1 MSVQPVEPLLPSP
14 APVSPA
20 VSAAAVRSEVPALRS
35 APTPP
40 AAVIAHRGASGHR
53 PEHTLEA
60 FRTALLMGADAIE
73 LDLVSTRDGALV
85 VRHESDLRKTT
96 DIAEHPDL
104 AGRWRVEQLTLAEV
118 RRLRARERRP
128 HLRPG
133 SAALD
138 DRFGVP
144 TLSDVLALV
153 AEHGRAG
160 RTGVLLEIKEPARSA
175 RRGLPLDDLLVAELA
190 AHGIDHAR
198 SGVSVMAFD
207 PVFLRRLAPRVALP
221 LVQLVDKGDPFEL
234 TTSEGLLE
242 VHRYASGLGVHHR
255 LLADEALAERAHDRW
270 LSLRAWT
277 LRAENAYLPKP
288 FRRRVHADRN
298 PLGHGDLAGYAQHL
312 AALGVD
318 GLITDHPDLVLAGL
332 RAARS

>member
-1 MSVQPVEPLLPSP
+1 MSVQPVVPLLSSP
-14 APVSPA
+14 APAADPTPA
-20 VSAAAVRSEVPALRS
+20 S
-35 APTPP
+35 APAPSGT
-40 AAVIAHRGASGHR
+40 AVVAHRGASGHR

-60 FRTALLMGADAIE
+60 FRTALVMGADAIE

-96 DIAEHPDL
+96 DIVDHPDL

-138 DRFGVP
+138 GRFGVP
-144 TLSDVLALV
+144 TLTDVLALV
-153 AEHGRAG
+153 AEHGGSG

-221 LVQLVDKGDPFEL
+221 LVQLVDKDDPFEL
-234 TTSEGLLE
+234 TSSEGLLE

-255 LLADEALAERAHDRW
+255 LLTDEGLAERAHERW
-270 LSLRAWT
+270 LSLRCWT

-288 FRRRVHADRN
+288 FRRRVHAERN

-312 AALGVD
+312 AGLGVD

-332 RAARS
+332 RSVRP

>member
-1 MSVQPVEPLLPSP
+1 MSVQPVEPLQSSP
-14 APVSPA
+14 AP
-20 VSAAAVRSEVPALRS
+20 AARPTLRS
-35 APTPP
+35 APAP
-40 AAVIAHRGASGHR
+40 AGTAVVAHRGASGHR

-60 FRTALLMGADAIE
+60 FRTALVMGADAIE

-96 DIAEHPDL
+96 DIVDHPDL

-138 DRFGVP
+138 GRFGVP
-144 TLSDVLALV
+144 TLADVLALV
-153 AEHGRAG
+153 AEHGGSG

-221 LVQLVDKGDPFEL
+221 LVQLVDKDDPFEL
-234 TTSEGLLE
+234 TSSEGLLE

-255 LLADEALAERAHDRW
+255 LLSDESLAERAHERW
-270 LSLRAWT
+270 LSLRCWT

-288 FRRRVHADRN
+288 FRRRVHAERN

-332 RAARS
+332 RSARS